1 MTLGTLVAGIIVAG
15 VVFLAARSLR
25 KDKKNGSPCAGCS
38 GCAGAH
44 QESACHC
51 EAQKD
56 DR

>member
-51 EAQKD
+51 EAQKG
-56 DR
+56 